1 VRRVDELQQQ
11 RQHQPTRSDN
21 PAHQAQSQLP
31 PPPTPEQRHSGFE
44 PQAVGCG
51 VYGTAV
57 QRGGLIIQHWDSV
70 TETRHNPSDA
80 RLKRLSFRVAS
91 GLREN
96 LSVSSDW

>member
-1 VRRVDELQQQ
+1 
-11 RQHQPTRSDN
+11 
-21 PAHQAQSQLP
+21 
-31 PPPTPEQRHSGFE
+31 
-44 PQAVGCG
+44 